1 MKRVVVKFISVFAEK
16 MGREKVYD
24 LDDSAT
30 LKDLVE
36 VIAREIE
43 DVKSKGVFY
52 VNYRFASEDQVLK
65 DGDEIL
71 VMPLFAGG

>member
-1 MKRVVVKFISVFAEK
+1 LKRVIVKFISVFAEK

-36 VIAREIE
+36 LIAHEIE

-52 VNYRFASEDQVLK
+52 VNYRLASENQTLK
-65 DGDEIL
+65 NGDEIL
-71 VMPLFAGG
+71 VTPLFAGG

>member
-1 MKRVVVKFISVFAEK
+1 LKRVIVKFISVFAEK
-16 MGREKVYD
+16 MGKERVYD
-24 LDDSAT
+24 LDDGAT

-52 VNYRFASEDQVLK
+52 VNYRFADENQILK

>member
-1 MKRVVVKFISVFAEK
+1 MKRVIVKFISVFAEK
-16 MGREKVYD
+16 MGKERVYD
-24 LDDSAT
+24 LDDGAT

-52 VNYRFASEDQVLK
+52 VNYRFADENQILK